1 MSLRKVED
9 TKVVIRNRK
18 LKDRQYNDQKKKKKR
33 TNNDLQNTIQKLKIE
48 SATRTPQH
56 IGAVLTTLVSQELW
70 HSNQN
75 SLWYNVKREKNGANS
90 RFHKLKP
97 Q

>member
-1 MSLRKVED
+1 M
-9 TKVVIRNRK
+9 TTRNRRK
-18 LKDRQYNDQKKKKKR
+18 GQTMIYKTLYK
-33 TNNDLQNTIQKLKIE
+33 KLKIE

-75 SLWYNVKREKNGANS
+75 SLWYNVNREKNGVNS